1 MPKRRSSDSS
11 RRNFLKAAGFVGA
24 AAATVRP
31 ATAGAIGQSMSQL
44 SLRTLTITG
53 RHFLAAKH
61 LHQGIAYLSQ
71 TIGVLNCASVYASI
85 CL

>member
-1 MPKRRSSDSS
+1 MPKRRRSSDSS

-24 AAATVRP
+24 AAATV
-31 ATAGAIGQSMSQL
+31 QL